1 MVKSGANLRWNM
13 EKHLFFD
20 GWNMEKDPHKRVEC
34 GERRVECG
42 ERFRSERW
50 NAEKTG
56 RL

>member
-13 EKHLFFD
+13 EKHLFFH